1 MSGYRTAA
9 AISHGFIAA
18 ITEAK
23 EKHEWLDQ
31 DQVDHVLDKAKE
43 FTVGYLNGETIDGLT
58 LDEMEAAT
66 ESFIHNNLEAPAGLT
81 VEAIVNNMPVAGEP
95 YPHAVGVAELNAWS
109 LALFEL
115 VKEGTISEEAA
126 TELSARSGDFVR
138 TFLEGGEVRGYTLSS
153 LNEDSEMFNDAL
165 AEINA
170 EKEGYAA

>member
-18 ITEAK
+18 VTEAQ
-23 EKHEWLDQ
+23 EKHEWLNQ

-43 FTVGYLNGETIDGLT
+43 FTVGYLNGETIDGFT
-58 LDEMEAAT
+58 LDEMEADT
-66 ESFIHNNLEAPAGLT
+66 ESFIRADLEGASNKPVVAS
-81 VEAIVNNMPVAGEP
+81 PVADGP

-115 VKEGTISEEAA
+115 VQEGTISEEAA
-126 TELSARSGDFVR
+126 THLSERSGDFVR

-153 LNEDSEMFNDAL
+153 LTEDSQMFTDAL
-165 AEINA
+165 TEINA
-170 EKEGYAA
+170 EKQGYAA